1 MVDNMSQNRQAAKD
15 RLEAHYD
22 FLINQK
28 TEEEVRV
35 IMEHL
40 EAQNRAITE
49 IYQRLFNV
57 QTVAETPS
65 GN

>member
-1 MVDNMSQNRQAAKD
+1 MADNMSQNRQAAKD